1 MDYKII
7 GGTKEQAIPF
17 PDKRYD
23 IIYADPPWE
32 YRQSGSRSAAEH
44 YPTMSTEEICQLPV
58 QTICGGG
65 GAVCLMW
72 ATFPNIGEA
81 LKVMESW
88 GFQYKTA
95 AFVGVKKYA
104 KSGKNFFW
112 NGRIYEI

>member
-1 MDYKII
+1 MDSKII

-65 GAVCLMW
+65 RSGLPDVGDL
-72 ATFPNIGEA
+72 PQHRRG
-81 LKVMESW
+81 VESD
-88 GFQYKTA
+88 GI
-95 AFVGVKKYA
+95 VGLP
-104 KSGKNFFW
+104 
-112 NGRIYEI
+112 I

>member
-1 MDYKII
+1 MDSKII
-7 GGTKEQAIPF
+7 GGTKEQVIPF

-65 GAVCLMW
+65 RSGL
-72 ATFPNIGEA
+72 PD
-81 LKVMESW
+81 
-88 GFQYKTA
+88 
-95 AFVGVKKYA
+95 VGDF
-104 KSGKNFFW
+104 S
-112 NGRIYEI
+112 